1 MKFFKKWEILKKQLI
16 WIVRG
21 LNKKELANWKKNFK
35 ISNKSK
41 SQFSILFLTINDL
54 YLLLSFSF

>member
-16 WIVRG
+16 WIVKG
-21 LNKKELANWKKNFK
+21 LNKKELANRKKNFK
-35 ISNKSK
+35 ILNKSK
-41 SQFSILFLTINDL
+41 SQFSILFLTVNDL